1 MMPAKSKGDYIFHPD
16 PIPPTAPA
24 ESSTAQTLSMST
36 FGQATSPQ
44 SASPVGTFTNFR
56 TPAPISPGIPSTFL
70 SGSSVSGLTSV
81 SWGKRK
87 LDAMEVSV
95 VSESGKAKRSHPPSA
110 SVKAQ
115 QDRSSAMMKVAD
127 MVEDL
132 TKTFAQAQSQEQQY
146 TCAITLLNAYDGLST
161 EEKLELIDF
170 LGMNPK
176 EVIKYLYMDNN
187 LRAVWMQRRL
197 NEIHARV
204 NGT

>member
-1 MMPAKSKGDYIFHPD
+1 MPAKSKGDYIFCPD
-16 PIPPTAPA
+16 PIPLTAPTK
-24 ESSTAQTLSMST
+24 SSTAQTLSIST

-115 QDRSSAMMKVAD
+115 QDGSSAMMKVAD

-132 TKTFAQAQSQEQQY
+132 MKTFVQAQSQEQQY
-146 TCAITLLNAYDGLST
+146 ARATYDGLST

-170 LGMNPK
+170 LGRNPK
-176 EVIKYLYMDNN
+176 EVVKYLYMDNN